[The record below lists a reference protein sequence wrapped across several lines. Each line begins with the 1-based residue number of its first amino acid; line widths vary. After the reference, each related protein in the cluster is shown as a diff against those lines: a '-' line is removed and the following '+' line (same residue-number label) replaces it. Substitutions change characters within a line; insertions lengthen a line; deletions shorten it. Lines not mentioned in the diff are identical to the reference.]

1 MPEVKMPEHVRLLIA
16 WIRLI
21 IARGAFGDD
30 KSHMSLL
37 PYDLMFSRIEQICTY
52 AFAEPNEY
60 IRILIEVN
68 EPYHF
73 RIIIQENERFSKDRY
88 IILAA
93 VRWDGCVLEY
103 ASPELRGDP
112 EVVLAAVK
120 HAGYALKFASPE
132 LRGDRRVVME
142 AVRQDGYAL
151 EYASQ
156 ELRGDL
162 EIVQVAIKHSN
173 GYALEYADEK
183 LRGDRD
189 IVLDAVHLNGYAF
202 KYADEKLRGDRAI
215 FLAAVRWDGCVL
227 EYASSELR
235 GDRDIVLEALKHSHG
250 YALQY
255 ATEELLTQLKKERY

>member
-1 MPEVKMPEHVRLLIA
+1 MFKRERKRNKREQETIPEVEMPEHVRLLIA

-103 ASPELRGDP
+103 AS
-112 EVVLAAVK
+112 
-120 HAGYALKFASPE
+120 
-132 LRGDRRVVME
+132 
-142 AVRQDGYAL
+142 
-151 EYASQ
+151 
-156 ELRGDL
+156 
-162 EIVQVAIKHSN
+162 
-173 GYALEYADEK
+173 
-183 LRGDRD
+183 
-189 IVLDAVHLNGYAF
+189 
-202 KYADEKLRGDRAI
+202 
-215 FLAAVRWDGCVL
+215 
-227 EYASSELR
+227 SELR